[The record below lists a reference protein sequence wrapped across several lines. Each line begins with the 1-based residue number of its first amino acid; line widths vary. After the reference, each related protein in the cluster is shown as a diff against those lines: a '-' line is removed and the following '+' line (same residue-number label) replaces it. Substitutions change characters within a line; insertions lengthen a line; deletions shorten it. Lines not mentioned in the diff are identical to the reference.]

1 MGLNMRYIAILMAF
15 TLSLNINAAQSVY
28 NIFADTNN
36 IYSSSLNNTTNSFS
50 LNNSGSLSYSR
61 KDISSLFS
69 KDIMNK
75 VNYFGVTYSRDIK
88 YMQGANA
95 GVGVLFPNIKSFVK
109 IENKGY
115 SFFDNFLVNSFTIEF
130 YLNPYKIRMNSKV
143 LSKTSIY
150 QDGDTSKYA
159 GIRANI
165 IDGRLVWQFNNLF
178 MYNGKY
184 TNVTLSEGEYLKENE
199 WRHHS
204 ISFDS
209 KTGKLVKYIDGLE
222 DQVIYLTST
231 GDRMGSPYVLDISNI
246 SIAPIYLGQGFIGG
260 MDGFYF
266 SPDYKRDFNL
276 EKYLPSGE
284 VLSKVMQFNSD
295 NIFIDEINYIAK
307 TTNATGVYVYYR
319 TSNEYFSE
327 EDSNIEWTLLD
338 STNNIIMSPKTKYIQ
353 VKALLE
359 SDSSMEYTPSL
370 NKVEIVYHE
379 GRSPQAP
386 TNLKAIVAN
395 NSIVLNWEGSHENVT
410 GYKIYYGTK
419 SGIYNDYNPIIVN
432 GNQTEYVINNLEYG
446 KLYYFRVTTIG
457 GEGGDIESEFS
468 SEVYARPFH

>member
-1 MGLNMRYIAILMAF
+1 MRYIAILMAF
-15 TLSLNINAAQSVY
+15 TLSLNINAAQSIY

-36 IYSSSLNNTTNSFS
+36 IYSSSLNNITNSFS
-50 LNNSGSLSYSR
+50 LNNTGNLSYR

-75 VNYFGVTYSRDIK
+75 INYSGITYSKDIK
-88 YMQGANA
+88 FMGGANS
-95 GVGVLFPNIKSFVK
+95 GVGILFPNIKSFVK

-130 YLNPYKIRMNSKV
+130 YLNPYKIRMNSK
-143 LSKTSIY
+143 
-150 QDGDTSKYA
+150 
-159 GIRANI
+159 I

-178 MYNGKY
+178 MYDGKY
-184 TNVTLSEGEYLKENE
+184 TNVTLAEGDYLKENE

-204 ISFDS
+204 VSFDS

-231 GDRMGSPYVLDISNI
+231 GDRMGSPYVLDISKI
-246 SIAPIYLGQGFIGG
+246 SVAPIYLGQGFIGG
-260 MDGFYF
+260 MDRFYF
-266 SPDYKRDFNL
+266 SPDYKRTFNL

-338 STNNIIMSPKTKYIQ
+338 STNNIISSPKTKYVQ

-359 SDSSMEYTPSL
+359 SDSSMEYSPSL
-370 NKVEIVYHE
+370 NKVEIIYHE
-379 GRSPQAP
+379 GIAPQAP
-386 TNLKAIVAN
+386 TNLNAIVAN
-395 NSIVLNWEGSHENVT
+395 NSIVLDWEGSHEKVS

-419 SGIYNDYNPIIVN
+419 SGIYNDYETIIVD